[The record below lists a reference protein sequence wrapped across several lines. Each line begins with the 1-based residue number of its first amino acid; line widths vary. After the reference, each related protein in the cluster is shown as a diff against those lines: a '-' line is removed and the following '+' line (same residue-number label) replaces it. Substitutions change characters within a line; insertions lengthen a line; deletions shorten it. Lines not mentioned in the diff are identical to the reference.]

1 MSINKDACCCCVVLE
16 AAIRRPQFQSA
27 RPPPLYYPLVKGE
40 VIAAGA
46 LQQARGCSV
55 FGGFLDGLARLLLV
69 CSQRPA
75 LGQAYGVVTFGAGF
89 LGFKAPRPRA
99 AARIHLSPGGSRVAT
114 PRTLAVCS
122 STHLE
127 PPWLRRPEA
136 CGCVRVPYA
145 HLLIAGGG

>member
-1 MSINKDACCCCVVLE
+1 MVFAITMVLSRH
-16 AAIRRPQFQSA
+16 RRAVWMDCLRGHQS
-27 RPPPLYYPLVKGE
+27 
-40 VIAAGA
+40 
-46 LQQARGCSV
+46 
-55 FGGFLDGLARLLLV
+55 
-69 CSQRPA
+69 
-75 LGQAYGVVTFGAGF
+75 T
-89 LGFKAPRPRA
+89 
-99 AARIHLSPGGSRVAT
+99 RIHLSPGGSRVAT